1 MPFLSTRGGGSAT
14 GFGFGVGG
22 GGGSFTDATVSGA
35 STLEYTVGGIKYRS
49 HAFLTVGNSATIN
62 FTGGDNGYGMLDIMC
77 IAGGGGGG
85 GTQNTNSNGYG
96 GGGGAGGCIL
106 REKMRIADGNYSV
119 TVGNGGAGN
128 TSGNPG
134 SNGGNSSIFSLTA
147 IGGGGGGWTNDN
159 NGTIQNGSS
168 GGSGGGAAVGDT
180 GGYRSPGTQTDGQ
193 GHCGGEGT
201 GNTSGDYGGNG
212 GGATEAGADGTDS
225 VGMVARIS
233 GAQGQSSNG
242 TESAGVGNSFRTGGV
257 NGYAG
262 GGTGFSGFSGSYGGG
277 GGNSSNSSSGDTAGA
292 TNTGSGGGAG
302 TQGGG
307 GSAGGSGIVV
317 VRYPIEIVNNT
328 SDMAYLQNL
337 SAGTHSIATTN
348 GTGSMS
354 LTIVEQDGRKWAKIP
369 WGTESSGGI
378 NGGHWK
384 SNRLYSVHTYGNH
397 RKGIYSDS
405 SDRWTNDIES
415 QGPNEG
421 SSQVI
426 FNLGIRYQYC
436 RIYCTEIQSHTA
448 SGSGVDNADW
458 GTEAGP
464 VDRFSAD
471 LSGGFGDHPGW
482 ITGWDFDSTTGEPRY
497 KMVSGNQSS
506 SAWIAGS
513 TGGWNSGEAGN
524 VTRSFT
530 SPTINVGTDPR
541 GDGLYKHDKVG
552 LLIAGGTREFYRH
565 NSGYFLI
572 S

>member
-22 GGGSFTDATVSGA
+22 GGGDFTDATVSGA
-35 STLEYTVGGIKYRS
+35 STTEYTVGGIKYRS

-62 FTGGDNGYGMLDIMC
+62 FTGGDDGYGMLDIMC
-77 IAGGGGGG
+77 VAGGGGGG

-119 TVGNGGAGN
+119 TVGGGGAGN

-134 SNGGNSSIFSLTA
+134 SNGDNSSIFSLTA

-159 NGTIQNGSS
+159 GGTIQNGSS
-168 GGSGGGAAVGDT
+168 GGSGGGAAGGDT
-180 GGYRSPGTQTDGQ
+180 GGYRSPGTQTGGQ

-201 GNTSGDYGGNG
+201 GNTAGDYGGNG

-225 VGMVARIS
+225 VGMVARLS
-233 GAQGQSSNG
+233 GAQGQSING

-257 NGYAG
+257 SGYAG
-262 GGTGFSGFSGSYGGG
+262 GGTGFNAIVGSYGGG
-277 GGNSSNSSSGDTAGA
+277 GGNTSNTSTSTAGA

-317 VRYPIEIVNNT
+317 VRYPIEIVNND

-348 GTGSMS
+348 GTGTMS

-369 WGTESSGGI
+369 WGSESSGSI
-378 NGGHWK
+378 DGGHWK

-405 SDRWTNDIES
+405 SNRWTNDIES

-436 RIYCTEIQSHTA
+436 RIYCTAIQTHTA

-458 GTEAGP
+458 GAEAGS
-464 VDRFSAD
+464 VGRFSDD

-482 ITGWDFDSTTGEPRY
+482 ITGWSFDATTGEPRY
-497 KMVSGNQSS
+497 KMVSGNSNS

-513 TGGWNSGEAGN
+513 TGGWTQGEAGN

-530 SPTINVGTDPR
+530 SPTINIGPDPR

>member
-22 GGGSFTDATVSGA
+22 VGGSFTDATVSGA

-62 FTGGDNGYGMLDIMC
+62 FTGGDGGYGMLDIMC
-77 IAGGGGGG
+77 VAGGGGGG

-128 TSGNPG
+128 TSGNRG

-147 IGGGGGGWTNDN
+147 VGGGGGGWTNDN
-159 NGTIQNGSS
+159 NGTIQTGSA
-168 GGSGGGAAVGDT
+168 GGSGGGAAGGDNGGYVT
-180 GGYRSPGTQTDGQ
+180 GGGYTDGT
-193 GHCGGEGT
+193 GHFGGEGT
-201 GNTSGDYGGNG
+201 GNTQGDYGGNG
-212 GGATEAGADGTDS
+212 GGATEAGADGTDN

-242 TESAGVGNSFRTGGV
+242 TESAGVGNSFRDGGV

-262 GGTGFSGFSGSYGGG
+262 GGTGFNNFVGSYGGG
-277 GGNSSNSSSGDTAGA
+277 GGNTSNTSSATAGSA
-292 TNTGSGGGAG
+292 NTGGGGGAG

-307 GSAGGSGIVV
+307 GAAGGSGIVV
-317 VRYPIEIVNNT
+317 VRYPIEIVNNS

-348 GTGSMS
+348 GTGSIS
-354 LTIVEQDGRKWAKIP
+354 LTIVDQDGRKWAKIP
-369 WGTESSGGI
+369 WGTETSGSI

-384 SNRLYSVHTYGNH
+384 ANRLYSVHTYGNH

-426 FNLGIRYQYC
+426 FNVGIRYQYC

-448 SGSGVDNADW
+448 SGSGVQNADW
-458 GTEAGP
+458 GTESGP
-464 VDRFSAD
+464 VGRFSAD

-513 TGGWNSGEAGN
+513 TGGWNAAEAGN

-530 SPTINVGTDPR
+530 SPAINIGSDPR

-552 LLIAGGTREFYRH
+552 LLIAGGYQEYYRH

>member
-159 NGTIQNGSS
+159 AGTIQNGSS
-168 GGSGGGAAVGDT
+168 GGSGGGAAGGDT

-212 GGATEAGADGTDS
+212 GGATEAGADGTDN

>member
-22 GGGSFTDATVSGA
+22 LGGGFTDATVSGA

-62 FTGGDNGYGMLDIMC
+62 FTGGDEGYGMLDIMC
-77 IAGGGGGG
+77 VAGGGGGG
-85 GTQNTNSNGYG
+85 GTQNTNSNGFG

-168 GGSGGGAAVGDT
+168 GGSGGGAAGGDT
-180 GGYRSPGTQTDGQ
+180 GGYRSPGGFSDGQ

-201 GNTSGDYGGNG
+201 GNTAGDYGGNG

-225 VGMVARIS
+225 VGMVSRIT
-233 GAQGQSSNG
+233 GAQGQSING
-242 TESAGVGNSFRTGGV
+242 TESAGVGNSFRDGGV
-257 NGYAG
+257 SGYAG
-262 GGTGFSGFSGSYGGG
+262 GGTGYTGINGSYGGG
-277 GGNSSNSSSGDTAGA
+277 GGNGDNSGGADAGTA
-292 TNTGSGGGAG
+292 NTGGGGGGGTGGSGGA
-302 TQGGG
+302 
-307 GSAGGSGIVV
+307 SGGSGIVV

-369 WGTESSGGI
+369 WGTETSGGI

-384 SNRLYSVHTYGNH
+384 ANRLYSVHTFGSH

-405 SDRWTNDIES
+405 SDRWTNDIEAN
-415 QGPNEG
+415 GPNVG

-426 FNLGIRYQYC
+426 FNIGIRYQYC
-436 RIYCTEIQSHTA
+436 KIYCTAIQSHTGTSSGIPNPDWGSE
-448 SGSGVDNADW
+448 SGS
-458 GTEAGP
+458 AG
-464 VDRFSAD
+464 RFSAD
-471 LSGGFGDHPGW
+471 LSGSFSDHPGW
-482 ITGWDFDSTTGEPRY
+482 ITGWDFDSSTGEPRY
-497 KMVSGNQSS
+497 KMISGEQSS
-506 SAWIAGS
+506 GAWIAGS
-513 TGGWNSGEAGN
+513 TGGWNAGEAGN

-530 SPTINVGTDPR
+530 SATINIGPDPR

-552 LLIAGGTREFYRH
+552 LLIAGGQSEYYRH